1 MSKRITILGKV
12 YLTSKSPRALWQRFR
27 LRLAYSRPV
36 THRDLR
42 RIAHAAAY
50 PHPDPRA
57 PEHPDLCRP
66 DPAGEALFDSVIL
79 EAERPVFG
87 GR

>member
-1 MSKRITILGKV
+1 MSKSIKV
-12 YLTSKSPRALWQRFR
+12 NGFIYLTGKSPRALWQRFR
-27 LRLAYSRPV
+27 LWRAYNRPV
-36 THRDLR
+36 TYRDLR

-50 PHPDPRA
+50 PRPDPRA

-66 DPAGEALFDSVIL
+66 DPAGAALFDCVIL

-87 GR
+87 GC